1 MRRHPLA
8 SSAGLL
14 ALGLLVLL
22 GVAFMPTPEIE
33 TVRRQVA
40 DSGVWGPATYLALM
54 VGTTQVPVP
63 RTIWTVSAGVI
74 FGSLI
79 GCLLAIGGMALSA
92 ALSMMV
98 VRWMA
103 GPAVRRAE
111 DNDRVRLVQEVL
123 SERGWTTV
131 LGLRMIPVIPF
142 SLLNYACGLSRIPML
157 PCLAATVAGSI
168 PLTVVAVVA
177 ADAVVAYGDPRVV
190 LIGVVVGLTGLVIA
204 GREVLSIQ
212 RQLAGQGP
220 TVDRNR

>member
-8 SSAGLL
+8 SSAGLH

-22 GVAFMPTPEIE
+22 GVAFMPTPESE
-33 TVRRQVA
+33 TVRRQGA
-40 DSGVWGPATYLALM
+40 DSGGWGPATYLALM
-54 VGTTQVPVP
+54 VGSTQVPVP

-111 DNDRVRLVQEVL
+111 DNDRVRLVQEIL

-177 ADAVVAYGDPRVV
+177 ADAVVADGDPRVV

-204 GREVLSIQ
+204 GREVLGIQ

>member
-1 MRRHPLA
+1 
-8 SSAGLL
+8 
-14 ALGLLVLL
+14 
-22 GVAFMPTPEIE
+22 
-33 TVRRQVA
+33 
-40 DSGVWGPATYLALM
+40 M